1 MMSWTDSLIFAATL
15 AVVCSIGI
23 EKIMVMDWDFTEL
36 LPSNRRR
43 AKMKRLMEQ
52 RPTPLHK
59 ENIPDDIRKQIEA
72 MLLPLWNADVRQ
84 LPPRMDRTFR
94 RESEHQIGLLRRR
107 GLRREIRFADMKVDT
122 STSGRGGFTRWN
134 DSAREWREATVT
146 GTILERFISGSGDVV
161 ARIYHSYASLTIR
174 QSRRIRH
181 DDRMTGGK
189 DSYYDILTVSC
200 PSCGG
205 EVKLD
210 SQQVNCPYCGAFI
223 QNSFHDWQ
231 TESMEIYESRT
242 GPGANMHI
250 LAIAAGFVFVPSV
263 ICFRFIP
270 NLWLAALAGVVIA
283 LVVFLT
289 YRWNQLKKEELPK
302 EIVRYSENQLRSCIS
317 ELFWESGADADEQDD
332 LLEYSIGRIRIDA
345 VENRK
350 NTTTID
356 VDAVIR
362 RTRLPENGRPV
373 QTKESRTLKLQRAR
387 YPERQKARGDF
398 VTEKECPSCGANF
411 LPDEEGCCS
420 YCGYGLPT
428 DNAKWKPVRNTGSH

>member
-1 MMSWTDSLIFAATL
+1 M
-15 AVVCSIGI
+15 
-23 EKIMVMDWDFTEL
+23 
-36 LPSNRRR
+36 
-43 AKMKRLMEQ
+43 
-52 RPTPLHK
+52 
-59 ENIPDDIRKQIEA
+59 
-72 MLLPLWNADVRQ
+72 
-84 LPPRMDRTFR
+84 
-94 RESEHQIGLLRRR
+94 
-107 GLRREIRFADMKVDT
+107 
-122 STSGRGGFTRWN
+122 
-134 DSAREWREATVT
+134 
-146 GTILERFISGSGDVV
+146 
-161 ARIYHSYASLTIR
+161 
-174 QSRRIRH
+174 
-181 DDRMTGGK
+181 
-189 DSYYDILTVSC
+189 
-200 PSCGG
+200 
-205 EVKLD
+205 KLD

-263 ICFRFIP
+263 LCFRFIP

-373 QTKESRTLKLQRAR
+373 QKKESRTLKLQRAR

-428 DNAKWKPVRNTGSH
+428 DNAKWKPVRDTGSH